1 MEKLEGLI
9 PVITS
14 YGTRI
19 IGVLVLILVAWMVAA
34 RLQGVVHRQMTQ
46 RDLDATLTGFVSK
59 LVRWG
64 VILVAVIASLGVFGV
79 ETTSFAA
86 VLGAAGLAIGMA
98 FQGSLSHVAAGVMLM
113 TFRPFSVGDV
123 VNAAGVVG
131 KVIEIGLF
139 STTLD
144 TPDNRR
150 IIVPNGAIFGAT
162 IENVTFH
169 DQRRVDVGV
178 GTDYGADLAM
188 VRGVLEKTA
197 SAVPGVLSDPAPQIF
212 LAELGGS
219 SIDWQVRV
227 WCDTS
232 AYWDVFQA
240 TTHAV
245 KDALD
250 EANVGIPFP
259 QMDVHLDGGLDKA

>member
-1 MEKLEGLI
+1 MEKIESLL

-19 IGVLVLILVAWMVAA
+19 VGVLVFLIAAWIVAGWLSGMV
-34 RLQGVVHRQMTQ
+34 RKQMEK
-46 RDLDATLTGFVSK
+46 RDLDKALSGFLSS

-64 VILVAVIASLGVFGV
+64 VIAMAIIAALGVFGV

-98 FQGSLSHVAAGVMLM
+98 FQGSLSHVAAGVMLL
-113 TFRPFSVGDV
+113 TFRPFTVGHV

-131 KVIEIGLF
+131 KVVDIGLF
-139 STTLD
+139 STILD

-150 IIVPNGAIFGAT
+150 IIVPNGTIFGDT

-169 DQRRVDVGV
+169 ENRRVDVGV
-178 GTDYGADLAM
+178 GTDYGADLAK
-188 VRGVLEKTA
+188 VREVLEATA
-197 SAVPGVLSDPAPQIF
+197 VKVPGVLQDPAPQIF

-227 WCDTS
+227 WCNTPE
-232 AYWDVFQA
+232 YWDVFQA

-250 EANVGIPFP
+250 EAGIGIPFP
-259 QMDVHLDGGLDKA
+259 QMDVHLDGGLDR